1 MPTTSL
7 FQKKLSRNDWIIILA
22 NLLPVYGVW
31 FMGWSAVEVFIV
43 YAMETLILGILTVFK
58 LLMATLA
65 RGTDNWYSKG
75 KQSSVS
81 GLFFIVFFIMHYGIF
96 TLVQTSIFAGV
107 SGITPSGKSPEY
119 FFFHFWEFINQDIGI
134 MLLIFIL
141 SYLLRDLLPFLIR
154 KDYLHAPMLM
164 LMFQPYGRIIIQQFT
179 VILGSMFLTF
189 KLGAIFVLVFA
200 LVKIIAEIYFPLNN
214 LYARAMESSEKDQ
227 DNNSSHS

>member
-1 MPTTSL
+1 MPSTSL

-65 RGTDNWYSKG
+65 RGTDTWHNKG
-75 KQSSVS
+75 KQSKVS
-81 GLFFIVFFIMHYGIF
+81 GLFFIVFFVMHYGIF

-134 MLLIFIL
+134 MLLIFVL

-154 KDYLHAPMLM
+154 KEYLHAPMLM
-164 LMFQPYGRIIIQQFT
+164 LMFQPYERIIIQQFT

-189 KLGAIFVLVFA
+189 KLGAVFVLVFA
-200 LVKIIAEIYFPLNN
+200 LVKIVAEVYFPLNN
-214 LYARAMESSEKDQ
+214 LYARAMESAEKDQ
-227 DNNSSHS
+227 DSNSSHS

>member
-1 MPTTSL
+1 MPSTSL

-58 LLMATLA
+58 LLIATLA
-65 RGTDNWYSKG
+65 RGTDTWYNKG
-75 KQSSVS
+75 VQSTVS

-134 MLLIFIL
+134 MLLIFML

-154 KDYLHAPMLM
+154 KEYLHAPMLM

-189 KLGAIFVLVFA
+189 KLGAVFVLVFA
-200 LVKIIAEIYFPLNN
+200 LVKIIAEVYFPLNN
-214 LYARAMESSEKDQ
+214 LFAKAMESAEKDQ

>member
-1 MPTTSL
+1 MPSTSL

-65 RGTDNWYSKG
+65 QGVNTWYNNG
-75 KQSSVS
+75 AQSTVS
-81 GLFFIVFFIMHYGIF
+81 GLFFIVFFVMHYGIF

-107 SGITPSGKSPEY
+107 SRIIPIGKSPEY

-134 MLLIFIL
+134 MLLIFVL

-154 KDYLHAPMLM
+154 KEYLHTPMLM

-189 KLGAIFVLVFA
+189 KLGAVFVLVFA
-200 LVKIIAEIYFPLNN
+200 LVKIVAEVYFPLNN
-214 LYARAMESSEKDQ
+214 LFAKAMESAEKDQ
-227 DNNSSHS
+227 DSNSSHS